1 MSAQK
6 KTLAAT
12 KNVSTR
18 LEAIRAHA
26 QLVINCTL
34 KMALPDS
41 LLKRQRQAQKMV
53 TLIN

>member
-6 KTLAAT
+6 KMLAAT

-18 LEAIRAHA
+18 LEVIHAHA
-26 QLVINCTL
+26 QLVINCIL

-41 LLKRQRQAQKMV
+41 LLKRQRQVQKME